1 MTKRMALFYSEFI
14 IHDVYLI
21 EMFNKYIIYRTNCLV
36 VIFIVVSF
44 ASINGCKKDNVVT
57 PIEFQKQLLA
67 GIGTFQNTQRKWK
80 IDSVHV
86 NGSPITLTPIQK
98 NYYKIFVYDG
108 SYSDYDLNEGEWQIN
123 TLDKLKQV
131 IVYKSTGK
139 IDSTLFDITK
149 LNNYQLKLKL
159 STSDVEYTFKISN

>member
-1 MTKRMALFYSEFI
+1 MVLFYLEFI
-14 IHDVYLI
+14 IHEDYLI
-21 EMFNKYIIYRTNCLV
+21 DMFKKYLSYRINYKV
-36 VIFIVVSF
+36 VI
-44 ASINGCKKDNVVT
+44 SIIILFLIINSCKKDNSVT

-86 NGSPITLTPIQK
+86 NGSPITLTTIQK
-98 NYYKIFVYDG
+98 NYFKIFVYDG

-131 IVYKSTGK
+131 IVYKTTGK
-139 IDSTLFDITK
+139 IDSTVFDITK
-149 LNNYQLKLKL
+149 INTYQLKLKL
-159 STSDVEYTFKISN
+159 QSSNIEYTFKISN

>member
-1 MTKRMALFYSEFI
+1 MIKKMVLFYLEFI
-14 IHDVYLI
+14 IHDDYLI
-21 EMFNKYIIYRTNCLV
+21 DMFKKYITYFTNFLV

-44 ASINGCKKDNVVT
+44 AFIHGCKKDNVVT

>member
-1 MTKRMALFYSEFI
+1 MIKKMVLFYLEFI
-14 IHDVYLI
+14 IHDDYLI
-21 EMFNKYIIYRTNCLV
+21 DMFKKYITYFTNFLV

-44 ASINGCKKDNVVT
+44 AFIHGCKKDNVVT

-98 NYYKIFVYDG
+98 NYYKIC
-108 SYSDYDLNEGEWQIN
+108 LMRPKMI
-123 TLDKLKQV
+123 
-131 IVYKSTGK
+131 I
-139 IDSTLFDITK
+139 
-149 LNNYQLKLKL
+149 
-159 STSDVEYTFKISN
+159 